1 MTHALVCRLFPFA
14 ALAAVSGCA
23 MSGTAPPVADMGAF
37 AQTEANGIAESA
49 ADRVAAALV
58 AAEAADRAADRGELE
73 LAMLALDR
81 LGAAPQTDADH
92 ARLDQWRGQLGT
104 ALPPMRGRALGPAY
118 RSGSLRPGGKTSIEQ
133 TFLGGKRA
141 NIVVR
146 VSAGAQLQLR
156 VSDVA
161 SRQVCDKDSR
171 VIQCRWMPLYTQRH
185 RIELANLGDETSTY
199 YIVFD

>member
-1 MTHALVCRLFPFA
+1 MT
-14 ALAAVSGCA
+14 
-23 MSGTAPPVADMGAF
+23 GTAPPEQGTQALFEAEAGEMAD
-37 AQTEANGIAESA
+37 SA
-49 ADRVAAALV
+49 ADRVAAALLT
-58 AAEAADRAADRGELE
+58 AEAAERAADRGELE

-81 LGAAPQTDADH
+81 LGAAPQTEADL
-92 ARLDQWRGQLGT
+92 AQLDRWRGQLGD
-104 ALPPMRGRALGPAY
+104 ASPPMRGRALGPAY